1 MKQSPCLSLLTKLDD
16 SERINALGATQECKL
31 LLFPSSCVLQSDVP
45 LDLLDVD
52 KNSAVVSFSS
62 CDSEVSETEEGMSGE
77 MA

>member
-31 LLFPSSCVLQSDVP
+31 LLFPCALQSDVP